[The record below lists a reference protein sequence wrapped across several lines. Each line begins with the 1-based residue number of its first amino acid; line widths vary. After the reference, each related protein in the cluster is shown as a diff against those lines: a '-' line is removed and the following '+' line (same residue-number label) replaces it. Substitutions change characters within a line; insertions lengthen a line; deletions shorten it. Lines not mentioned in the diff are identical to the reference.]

1 MIDQVVEFI
10 RQGGRPAWLVGG
22 YVRDHLLGRPTHD
35 LDLIVP
41 GGAVRLARSLANT
54 FAGASFVLDADRDV
68 GRAILPLAHGE
79 SLEVDVARLRA
90 SDLLDDLALRDFTIN
105 AMARDLT
112 AENSPLIDPFDG
124 HEDLRRRL
132 LRAVTEGAF
141 TDDPLR
147 LLRGVRMVAELDMA
161 IEGATFN
168 LMRRDAHLLSSVS
181 PERVRDEMMRIVG
194 APDGWRHLRLL
205 ADLALL
211 PQVLPESAAQ
221 RGVGQSAPHYQ
232 DVFDH
237 SRSVLAHL
245 HGIFALLWTDG
256 PFHIPA
262 AVEGDS
268 TIIANVEQWREVAE
282 LLEPY
287 QTELQLHLSR
297 PLAAGHHRRDLLS
310 WAALT
315 HDWGKPAKRTVEGSG
330 RVRFFDHEHW
340 GALLAQA
347 RLSALKMSADEIAYV
362 ARLTDLHM
370 RPGELA
376 HEYPFSRRAEYR
388 FFRDSEGAGPDVVLL
403 SLADHLATHAHAPDS
418 IGWEKCRRT
427 TRALLDAFF
436 RERRERVDPAPLLN
450 GRQVMCAL
458 GLEPGPKIG
467 ELLEA
472 LREAQA
478 TGAIRTE
485 EDAQAWLRERALH

>member
-1 MIDQVVEFI
+1 MIDQVVDYI
-10 RQGGRPAWLVGG
+10 RQAGQPAWLVGG

-35 LDLIVP
+35 LDIIVP
-41 GGAVRLARSLANT
+41 EGAVRLARSLANT
-54 FAGASFVLDADRDV
+54 FAGASFVLDAERDV

-90 SDLLDDLALRDFTIN
+90 PDLLDDLALRDFTIN

-112 AENSPLIDPFDG
+112 AEDSPLVDPSNG
-124 HEDLRRRL
+124 REDLRRRL

-147 LLRGVRMVAELDMA
+147 LLRGVRMVAELNMD

-181 PERVRDEMMRIVG
+181 PERVRDEMIRIVG

-205 ADLALL
+205 SDLALL

-221 RGVGQSAPHYQ
+221 RGVGQSTPHYQ
-232 DVFDH
+232 DVLDH

-256 PFHIPA
+256 PYLIPA

-268 TIIANVEQWREVAE
+268 TVIADVEQWREVAE

-287 QTELQLHLSR
+287 RTELQLHLSL
-297 PLAAGHHRRDLLS
+297 PLAADRHRRDLLS

-315 HDWGKPAKRTVEGSG
+315 HDWGKPAKRTVEESG
-330 RVRFFDHEHW
+330 RVRFFDHDHW

-347 RLSALKMSADEIAYV
+347 RLSAAEDV
-362 ARLTDLHM
+362 
-370 RPGELA
+370 
-376 HEYPFSRRAEYR
+376 SR
-388 FFRDSEGAGPDVVLL
+388 
-403 SLADHLATHAHAPDS
+403 
-418 IGWEKCRRT
+418 
-427 TRALLDAFF
+427 
-436 RERRERVDPAPLLN
+436 
-450 GRQVMCAL
+450 
-458 GLEPGPKIG
+458 
-467 ELLEA
+467 
-472 LREAQA
+472 
-478 TGAIRTE
+478 
-485 EDAQAWLRERALH
+485 